1 MRRLAMIKEIKNRG
15 FDEYSPDN
23 YPFVKAIS
31 QGKRVSYEEAISAFP
46 EIEDILTERFWD
58 DPDTDPEECVQ
69 DAIAERE
76 IEFVFISHQGNT
88 VGAYYEYGGLPT
100 YLSPNGMPFSDIRPI
115 TATPQSFIDNALVS
129 IEDASVGG
137 STPLFVSHGTSQE
150 HAKDIAENG
159 IDMNKCNKGNA
170 GKAFFTSTDFSYA
183 NSYGVPGDGSTL
195 LFRVS
200 PMATIIRDTDPR
212 YGDLEPYMGLDDF
225 PEICQEN
232 GVDGIFIPSMNLI
245 GFYNPGALECLGVVR
260 SRELSLTSL
269 VYNYSR
275 QAAEHIIES
284 TSISPQQLY
293 MIIADEVKEKTG
305 FEIDTQS
312 LPNERLSLGSLLN
325 AICDQTTSTLASQ
338 APMENVAEQKESLTN
353 IHRPGMK

>member
-1 MRRLAMIKEIKNRG
+1 MIKEIKNRG

-31 QGKRVSYEEAISAFP
+31 QGKRVSYEDAVSAFP
-46 EIEDILTERFWD
+46 EIEGILTDRFWD
-58 DPDTDPEECVQ
+58 DPDSDPEECVQ
-69 DAIAERE
+69 DALAERE

-100 YLSPNGMPFSDIRPI
+100 YLSPNGMPFSDISPI

-137 STPLFVSHGTSQE
+137 SVPLFVSHGTSQE

-159 IDMNKCNKGNA
+159 VDMSKCNKGNA

-183 NSYGVPGDGSTL
+183 NGYGVPSDGSTL

-200 PMATIIRDTDPR
+200 PMATIIKDTDPR
-212 YGDLEPYMGLDDF
+212 YGDLEPYMGLDEF
-225 PEICQEN
+225 PEICQSK

-245 GFYNPGALECLGVVR
+245 GFYNPGVLECLGAIR
-260 SRELSLTSL
+260 SRELSLTSQ
-269 VYNYSR
+269 VYNYAR

-305 FEIDTQS
+305 FDIDTQS
-312 LPNERLSLGSLLN
+312 LPNERLNLGSLLN
-325 AICDQTTSTLASQ
+325 AICEQTTSTLASRP
-338 APMENVAEQKESLTN
+338 ATAKIAEQNEELTN
-353 IHRPGMK
+353 THRPSIK